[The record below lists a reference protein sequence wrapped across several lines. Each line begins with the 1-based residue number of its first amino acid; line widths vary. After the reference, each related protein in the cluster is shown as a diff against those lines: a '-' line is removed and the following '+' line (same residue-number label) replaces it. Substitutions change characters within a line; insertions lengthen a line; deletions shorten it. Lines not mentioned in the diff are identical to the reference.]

1 MLRTNIEIDE
11 ELVAEG
17 MRLTRLKTKKAL
29 INRALEEF
37 VRKKRR
43 KKILSMEGKVEW
55 IGSLD
60 DNGRR

>member
-60 DNGRR
+60 DMRK